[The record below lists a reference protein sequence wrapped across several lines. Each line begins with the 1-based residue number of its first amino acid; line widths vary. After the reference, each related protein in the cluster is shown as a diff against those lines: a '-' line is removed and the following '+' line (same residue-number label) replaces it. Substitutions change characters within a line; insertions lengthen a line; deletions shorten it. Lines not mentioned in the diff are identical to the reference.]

1 MTRAYFP
8 PLLCFACFSFPD
20 IPSRCTVRPPAP
32 PLYICIVDEHRG
44 RRICFVF
51 LFCLLGHD
59 VLLLGLEAGGE
70 SYNWICRLASVVV
83 GQGKGK
89 GRE

>member
-8 PLLCFACFSFPD
+8 PSFVFLFRIYPHVV
-20 IPSRCTVRPPAP
+20 PSAP
-32 PLYICIVDEHRG
+32 LPLPSIFVLWMNTGEG
-44 RRICFVF
+44 RICFVF
-51 LFCLLGHD
+51 LLCLLGHD